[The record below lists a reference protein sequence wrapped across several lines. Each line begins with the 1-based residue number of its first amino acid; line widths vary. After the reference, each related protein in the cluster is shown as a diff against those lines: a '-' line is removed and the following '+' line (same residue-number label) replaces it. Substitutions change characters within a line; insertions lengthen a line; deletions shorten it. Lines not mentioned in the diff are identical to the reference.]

1 VLRTAPRYSAT
12 KRWRWDSTLGQWSKV
27 SYQAGAMFAPCE
39 HKVRNL
45 AELVEVLD
53 AVRHDPRAF
62 VVRGA
67 LLAEA
72 AEALAADPGHM
83 IRRRKH
89 TKNGV
94 VPTLEEVARRWI
106 MVDIDNW
113 PLPAWSDLVD
123 DPEAAIDTAIHE
135 LLPDA
140 FHDATC
146 WWQLSSSA
154 GFAAGFLKVHLF
166 FWLTEPA
173 TNLHLKAVLKEH
185 APGVDRAP
193 FNAAQPH
200 YIADPI
206 IEGGHDPLPRRTGWR
221 QGLDDAVE
229 LPALSPKVIRPH
241 EPGKGSTGRAGDV
254 MDALAYL
261 GHGEGGQGFHEPLRT
276 ATLRYAKRCRRFNE
290 RDDDALKDELRE
302 AIRSAPCNPG
312 GDVETPYCQDFYLNN
327 MIEGAFALL
336 AGDDEIQ
343 VMRPHH
349 AAPGQSVRE
358 ARDALATHVAGFV
371 DRAVAWHL
379 MGEAAHAEHPPEHAA
394 LVVDVGG
401 GKSRATREALS
412 GFITAAKGEDR
423 SAEDRILNGQM
434 PHRVL
439 WLVPTHKLGNETL
452 AEMETLGLNVAVM
465 RGREADEP
473 GTADPEM
480 DRPAQKMCLNL
491 PAVEDSMLAGYDV
504 EGSACGSGKPGS
516 QSCIFRDQC
525 AYQREKKAVAKA
537 DVVIASH
544 QSLFHHLP
552 KEVSRGLGM
561 VVADEAWWQSGLR
574 PNQHTRLAS
583 FSEEPLQ
590 YPVLVKDPIPGK
602 KGAFRYST
610 NAMATNDLHVL
621 SGKLQAAFASLNDGD
636 FVSRAAVLAAGLTA
650 DACAEAIKL
659 EWRRRYE
666 GAIWPGQS
674 PASRKEGVQR
684 AAGNLGI
691 PRRAAIWEVVRA
703 LLAGHDTETGRLQMG
718 ARSDKEGEY
727 QAILLHTRAEIRED
741 ITGLPVLLL
750 DATMPLPVVRHFLPR
765 LDVLAEVKVQA
776 PDMEIHQVIGGWG
789 KTSIVPNDKAA
800 PDENRRRENLVGELA
815 DFVRLNSG
823 GNALVVTYEAIENRF
838 ADLPGVRTGHFNA
851 IAGLD
856 VFRDVRSLFV
866 IGRPFPDARHL
877 RDDALAL
884 TGRAIQ
890 HEAGQVETRGAL
902 MADGSGAAINV
913 RAYADLDMEAMR
925 AAITD
930 AEVIQAIGRGR
941 GINRDAS
948 TPLTVFVMADVV
960 LPLPVHRIARWADL
974 RLDVMWRM
982 LARGVVLLGAT
993 DAAKGYPD
1001 LFPTPEAARKAIQ
1014 RAGAGGY
1021 FPDIS
1026 LGSTILGECPGNR
1039 LVEVTYRPAGR
1050 GQQERRALV
1059 LPELLE
1065 AMPEWLAQV
1074 CGTPLAHYAVVQPP
1088 PPPPPSPA
1096 AENPAGPKVPPDP
1109 DQAPTQSAPDPIR
1122 VNARAARPQWHE
1134 GTGDD
1139 WRKDPPLRP
1148 SGRRSEPP
1156 RVPADADPMPAS
1168 ARPPPSQPD
1177 SGSPVL
1183 SPYALH
1189 TADLAWGRHVWLP
1202 DHEMPDEWWPG
1213 VAPSPVAQP
1222 VHGPPA
1228 CPWR

>member
-12 KRWRWDSTLGQWSKV
+12 KRWRWDAAIGQWSKV
-27 SYQAGAMFAPCE
+27 SYQAGTMFAPRE
-39 HKVRNL
+39 HQVRNL
-45 AELVEVLD
+45 AELVGVLD
-53 AVRHDPRAF
+53 VVRHDPRAF

-72 AEALAADPGHM
+72 AEALATDPGHM

-94 VPTLEEVARRWI
+94 VPTLEEVPRRWI

-113 PLPAWSDLVD
+113 PLPAWGDLVD
-123 DPEAAIDTAIHE
+123 DPEGAIDTAIHE

-140 FHDATC
+140 FHDAAC

-221 QGLDDAVE
+221 RGLEDAVV
-229 LPALSPKVIRPH
+229 LPALSPKVIRPR
-241 EPGKGSTGRAGDV
+241 EPGKGTTGRAGDV
-254 MDALAYL
+254 MDALVYL

-290 RDDDALKDELRE
+290 RDDDAIKDELRD
-302 AIRSAPCNPG
+302 AIRAAPCNPG
-312 GDVETPYCQDFYLNN
+312 GDVETPYCQDFYLDS

-349 AAPGQSVRE
+349 AAPGQSVGE

-371 DRAVAWHL
+371 ERAVAWHL
-379 MGEAAHAEHPPEHAA
+379 MGEAAHAEHLPEHAA

-401 GKSRATREALS
+401 GKSRATREALA
-412 GFITAAKGEDR
+412 GFITAAKGED
-423 SAEDRILNGQM
+423 SGAEDRILNGRM

-452 AEMETLGLNVAVM
+452 GEMQTLGLNVAVM

-473 GTADPEM
+473 GTADSEEN
-480 DRPAQKMCLNL
+480 RPADKMCLNL
-491 PAVEDSMLAGYDV
+491 PAVEDAMAAGYDI
-504 EGSACGSGKPGS
+504 ETSTCGTGKPGAA
-516 QSCIFRDQC
+516 SCPFHGSC
-525 AYQREKKAVAKA
+525 GYQRQKRHVAQA

-552 KEVSRGLGM
+552 KEVSRGLGL

-590 YPVLVKDPIPGK
+590 YPVLSKDPIPGRNL
-602 KGAFRYST
+602 AFRYSRNDT
-610 NAMATNDLHVL
+610 ATNDLHAL
-621 SGKLQAAFASLNDGD
+621 SSKLQAVFATMEDGE
-636 FVSRAAVLAAGLTA
+636 FVNRDGLRAAGLTV

-666 GAIWPGQS
+666 GAVYPGQ
-674 PASRKEGVQR
+674 AEAARKDGVLR

-691 PRRAAIWEVVRA
+691 PRRAAIWEVLRA
-703 LLAGHDTETGRLQMG
+703 LLAGNDTHTGRLQMG

-727 QAILLHTRAEIRED
+727 QAILLHTRAEVREN
-741 ITGLPVLLL
+741 ITELPVLLL
-750 DATMPLPVVRHFLPR
+750 DATMPLQVVRHFLPR
-765 LDVLAEVKVQA
+765 LEVLAEVKVQA
-776 PDMEIHQVIGGWG
+776 PDMEIHQVLGGWG
-789 KTSIVPNDKAA
+789 KTSIVPSDKAA
-800 PDENRRRENLVGELA
+800 PDENRRRENLIGELA

-823 GNALVVTYEAIENRF
+823 GNALVVTYAAIEDRF
-838 ADLPGVRTGHFNA
+838 AGLPGVRTGHFNA

-866 IGRPFPDARHL
+866 IGRPLPDARHL

-884 TGRAIQ
+884 TGRPIAP
-890 HEAGQVETRGAL
+890 EAGQVETRGAL
-902 MADGSGAAINV
+902 MEDGSGSAINV
-913 RAYADLDMEAMR
+913 RTYADPDMEAMR
-925 AAITD
+925 VAITD

-941 GINRDAS
+941 GINRNAS
-948 TPLTVFVMADVV
+948 TSLTVFVMADVV

-993 DAAKGYPD
+993 DAAKAYPD

-1021 FPDIS
+1021 FPDIP
-1026 LGSTILGECPGNR
+1026 LGNTTLGECPGNK

-1074 CGTPLAHYAVVQPP
+1074 CGAPLAHYAVVQPP
-1088 PPPPPSPA
+1088 PPPSPA
-1096 AENPAGPKVPPDP
+1096 AEKPAGSKLPPD
-1109 DQAPTQSAPDPIR
+1109 APLHPSARNPEPSR
-1122 VNARAARPQWHE
+1122 MLAGAGPMPTATRC
-1134 GTGDD
+1134 
-1139 WRKDPPLRP
+1139 PPLHP
-1148 SGRRSEPP
+1148 SNGA
-1156 RVPADADPMPAS
+1156 V
-1168 ARPPPSQPD
+1168 
-1177 SGSPVL
+1177 VL
-1183 SPYALH
+1183 SPTALH
-1189 TADLAWGRHVWLP
+1189 AADLGWGRHVWLA

-1213 VAPSPVAQP
+1213 AAPLHTAQP

-1228 CPWR
+1228 RPRDDPDATLVQSNRAIH